1 MIFNEHYLKTYKRY
15 RDILSIEVILVLKKL
30 PSQTEAPIFKIKG
43 VANKNIFINH
53 NDTESQSSS
62 ITLFIDELEQLMSI
76 NLNQEYKFPI
86 REIQKRIETIRF
98 GNMNY
103 TIDGRNINIF
113 ENTIK
118 FALTS
123 NL

>member
-1 MIFNEHYLKTYKRY
+1 MIFNKHYLKTYKRY
-15 RDILSIEVILVLKKL
+15 RDILSIEVILILKKL
-30 PSQTEAPIFKIKG
+30 PSQSEAPIFKINA

-62 ITLFIDELEQLMSI
+62 ITLFIDELKELMSI
-76 NLNQEYKFPI
+76 NLDNAYKFPI

-98 GNMNY
+98 NDMNY

-113 ENTIK
+113 DNTIK